1 MRHVKLLLFL
11 VLFLPGLAFAQG
23 TALPAHASP
32 NNCVE
37 PSEPHSHWRRVGV
50 RPVAPPIQ
58 NAQDVVRIASLA
70 TWHPIALRD
79 WPIDRIDLQRMI
91 LEVEQGNV
99 TRVEIPPCTVLD
111 DMIFSSPPMNYG
123 RKVVYDPDNR
133 QTAHAYVV
141 AVTETVRV
149 LFFEM
154 CANPSYQSVT
164 PPPPPTFDLT
174 INKQVR
180 GQSSITANRQET
192 VDLTVTFQT
201 IGTGRQT
208 NVVFRDV
215 MHSSLQ
221 YVQNSLRIDGA
232 SADEQ
237 RFLGSGI
244 AYAALP
250 PGTTRVATYQ
260 AVVNTLE
267 NLSATARTDILD
279 NTAFVRSDQVGEINA
294 RAEVRVITTGLPPK
308 PPPPPP
314 PPPCPECPTVS
325 FDFDASGW
333 SRSPV
338 GVFRGWNPL
347 ELAVS
352 VFVGTTAGYFGSSN
366 AARKTGAWQS
376 AGFSALSY
384 GLVNAINPDKDRVRV
399 AVANGDTVELK
410 SGQQAELGFTALGQ
424 RHTGRAI
431 WENGAVRFYLR
442 NPDGT
447 ELFCSQASVPNN
459 LNFTPVPVIR
469 RAQVK
474 EVIKEVPGPCFVL
487 VDGQVKPCLN
497 APANPTRPTEAS
509 LTLRPPPITP
519 PPQPTGRP
527 TT

>member
-1 MRHVKLLLFL
+1 MRHIKLLLLL

-23 TALPAHASP
+23 TAPPAHASP
-32 NNCVE
+32 NGCVE

-58 NAQDVVRIASLA
+58 NVQDLMRIARLE

-79 WPIDRIDLQRMI
+79 WPVDRVDLQRMI

-111 DMIFSSPPMNYG
+111 DMIFDQPPMNYG

-133 QTAHAYVV
+133 QTAYTYVV
-141 AVTETVRV
+141 QVKDTVRM
-149 LFFEM
+149 LFFEK
-154 CANPSYQSVT
+154 CANPSYQSVA

-180 GQSSITANRQET
+180 GQSSITANRQEAVEFT
-192 VDLTVTFQT
+192 ITFQT
-201 IGTGRQT
+201 TGTGRQT
-208 NVVFRDV
+208 NIILRDA
-215 MHSSLQ
+215 MHSGLQ
-221 YVQNSLRIDGA
+221 LVPNSLRIDGA

-237 RFLGSGI
+237 QFFGSGL
-244 AYAALP
+244 AFAALP
-250 PGTTRVATYQ
+250 PETTRVATYQ

-267 NLSATARTDILD
+267 NLAEISRTDILD
-279 NTAFVRSDQVGEINA
+279 NTAYVRSDQVGEINA
-294 RAEVRVITTGLPPK
+294 RVEVRVITPGLPPK
-308 PPPPPP
+308 PPPPPPPP
-314 PPPCPECPTVS
+314 PPPCPECPTVT
-325 FDFDASGW
+325 FDFGASGW

-347 ELAVS
+347 EFMSSIFA
-352 VFVGTTAGYFGSSN
+352 GTTAGYFGSSS
-366 AARKTGAWQS
+366 AARKTAGWQS

-384 GLVNAINPDKDRVRV
+384 GLVNAANPDKDRVRV
-399 AVANGDTVELK
+399 VVANGDMVTLR

-459 LNFTPVPVIR
+459 LNFTPVPIIR
-469 RAQVK
+469 RVQVQVK
-474 EVIKEVPGPCFVL
+474 EVVKEVPGPCYVL
-487 VDGQVKPCLN
+487 VDGQAKPCFN
-497 APANPTRPTEAS
+497 TPANPTRPTDQTTTNPAP
-509 LTLRPPPITP
+509 TRPMS
-519 PPQPTGRP
+519 
-527 TT
+527 